1 MRSVFGMENEMLWG
15 VALQLRA
22 EKAFWRRR
30 TFVRYEGDATVIVK
44 SST

>member
-1 MRSVFGMENEMLWG
+1 MSSVFGMENEMLHG
-15 VALQLRA
+15 VALGLRV

-30 TFVRYEGDATVIVK
+30 TFLYEGETTVIVK